1 MKKAQTLR
9 FLTYL
14 AASAGTVVALA
25 GCGSL
30 ASASTQKTATATTHP
45 NAINRQTVRPEFHSQ
60 SLPLTL
66 QGYHSIAG
74 GANAPIKLQK
84 AFATTAGAL
93 TVGGVRYTIALA
105 SGAVLMY
112 APTPRGIVWTVA
124 PGSAQIAIDAGG
136 LYGKIYLTPYGS
148 LSLRGR
154 SLPLETGQVIYQ
166 APVYRAGKKRYAA
179 RLQLYQFGEGALFSQ
194 TQPLSSAP
202 QVIRY
207 IAAPF
212 AAVPVTLYS
221 ATVDSGPPALL
232 GPFGNGVLYSTSLP
246 DRNNAMRIIVY
257 NDFSNGQKV
266 KIIPKYSQ
274 FTAFTENGTA
284 FVIAGPQTF
293 TIAQNGRLTVSRTPV
308 NPGLQNAQR
317 FLRNT
322 SLPYLYLPALART
335 PNSGRA
341 VTGTLQTTA
350 AGQYRITL
358 YNQAHATLC
367 QATVT
372 AQKEQNPV
380 SASVSESTRPNGP
393 FAYALTNHGSPP
405 SVPAFFGKKPARHAF
420 ILQSTEGPL
429 IQWIQSG
436 KQSSRSQ
443 LWYASFY
450 LQSWRYSIGPFT
462 SLSNHAQTGMLSQFI
477 RLMIHTG
484 PPSSG
489 GGQVYVQLQRA
500 GATYTYSASEV
511 SFFPVS
517 RIHVSLSSQGLSSLR
532 QISGFTLLAP

>member
-1 MKKAQTLR
+1 VEKAQTLR

-14 AASAGTVVALA
+14 AVSSVTVVALA

-30 ASASTQKTATATTHP
+30 ASGSPQKTATAHP
-45 NAINRQTVRPEFHSQ
+45 HAIKRQTVRPEFHSQ
-60 SLPLTL
+60 SLPFALR
-66 QGYHSIAG
+66 GYHRTPS
-74 GANAPIKLQK
+74 GANAPINLQK
-84 AFATTAGAL
+84 AFSTTAGSL
-93 TVGGVRYTIALA
+93 TVGGMRYTIALA
-105 SGAVLMY
+105 AGAVLMY

-124 PGSAQIAIDAGG
+124 PGSAQSAIDAGG

-154 SLPLETGQVIYQ
+154 SLPLLENGQVIYQ
-166 APVYRAGKKRYAA
+166 APVYRVGKKRYAA

-221 ATVDSGPPALL
+221 TTVNSGPPALL

-246 DRNNAMRIIVY
+246 DRNTAMRMIIY

-266 KIIPKYSQ
+266 KLIPRYSQ

-284 FVIAGPQTF
+284 FVIAGQQTF
-293 TIAQNGRLTVSRTPV
+293 AIAQNGRLTVSRTPV

-317 FLRNT
+317 LLRNA

-335 PNSGRA
+335 PNSGQA

-358 YNQAHATLC
+358 YNQANALLC

-380 SASVSESTRPNGP
+380 SASVSESTHPNGP

-405 SVPAFFGKKPARHAF
+405 AIPAFFGKKPAGHAF

-436 KQSSRSQ
+436 EQSSGPQ

-477 RLMIHTG
+477 QLMIHTG
-484 PPSSG
+484 SPSSG
-489 GGQVYVQLQRA
+489 AGQVYVQLQRA

-511 SFFPVS
+511 SFFPAS
-517 RIHVSLSSQGLSSLR
+517 RIHVSLSSPGLRSLR
-532 QISGFTLLAP
+532 QISGFTLLSP